1 MFGTAA
7 GNGPIVQPPDYT
19 RVNVEQRWNDINRGT
34 EGLCERPVP
43 VSRSSKSL
51 TLADLGTNLGL
62 LGQKRATNPL
72 GVLRST

>member
-1 MFGTAA
+1 MFFTTIHLFSLRNSVLLLLLRERWGLCMFGTAA

-43 VSRSSKSL
+43 VS
-51 TLADLGTNLGL
+51 
-62 LGQKRATNPL
+62 
-72 GVLRST
+72 